1 MMQLTEK
8 KITGLRW
15 AIGLSTF
22 LAVIKG
28 AAGFFCA
35 SAALLASALDSLMD
49 IGISAVNYISVKKGA
64 QPPDQDHAYG
74 HEKIESLASYTQ
86 GLVILLFAFL
96 ILAETFRRTVANSAV
111 FHSGIALG
119 VILVAAAVNFLLTTI
134 LSRAEKQ
141 TGSLILKAER
151 AHYLMDVLSYILI
164 FCVIL
169 LVKFTGWN
177 GWDILGGIMLAI
189 YVGFLAFRILLQAGN
204 ELVDRSLSK
213 NALDELDAVIKHHP
227 GVENYHKL
235 RTRKAGNRTF
245 IDFHLEIS
253 FEHSFE
259 AAHEMTESLIEK
271 IKLKFP
277 DSDVLVHE
285 DPRGAADHVER

>member
-1 MMQLTEK
+1 M
-8 KITGLRW
+8 RW

-28 AAGFFCA
+28 TAGFFCS

-49 IGISAVNYISVKKGA
+49 IGISAVNYISVKQGA

-86 GLVILLFAFL
+86 GMVILLFAFL
-96 ILAETFRRTVANSAV
+96 ILGETFRRTIADSRM

-119 VILVAAAVNFLLTTI
+119 VILVAAAVNFLLTSI
-134 LSRAEKQ
+134 LTRAEKE

-177 GWDILGGIMLAI
+177 GWDLLGGVMLGI
-189 YVGFLAFRILLQAGN
+189 YVGFLASRILLQAGN

-213 NALDELDAVIKHHP
+213 HALDELDAVIKHHP

-253 FEHSFE
+253 SEQSFE

-285 DPRGAADHVER
+285 DPRGAVGHVER